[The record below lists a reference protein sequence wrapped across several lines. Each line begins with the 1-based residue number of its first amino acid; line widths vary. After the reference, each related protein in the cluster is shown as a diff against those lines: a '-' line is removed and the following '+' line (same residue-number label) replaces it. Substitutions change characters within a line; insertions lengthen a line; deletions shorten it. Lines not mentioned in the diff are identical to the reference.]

1 MKKVVAFLLAFAL
14 VFGYAPMVKAADE
27 KVDGNVNNESTLP
40 QSDVKTKEFSVKVL
54 CKVCNMTP
62 VVNQLDFE
70 LENLETKE
78 VMEFTSAQG
87 IAKFSIENIKVGQK
101 YKITL
106 KKNKDYQMD
115 PFNVEVMEDKGD
127 LVLAKED
134 NSILEDILVSK
145 IDLSK
150 ECADDVCEF
159 SDKKVTMAPIP
170 IMVEENGNK
179 RALKSD
185 EEVIFNLYNTSKA
198 ERVGEVKTVNGQI
211 PALSVYEKD
220 DYILFTSPK
229 NKKFILADK
238 PFEKPVSEFY
248 FRQNGEG
255 KLPIRHKTKNPYLE
269 PAKTEIESL
278 TVRPLKQNEKI
289 NDRVT
294 LDYVCISPIEGN
306 KQDFKDLKVVFTSEY
321 DTVTAVPILQDKYGT
336 LLSPF
341 SLYEGVQYSVKI
353 EDPKGQYAIENFPF
367 AIIDKSER
375 GPNHPLGWDDGKY
388 GFNHSYCGN
397 ANYITVVKKGEENKN
412 NTVIKCANGN
422 TSVSGMNFR
431 DLLLRT
437 IHPDKSQIK
446 GMEGKDFDLFRFK
459 LINPKRCEVSK
470 MADGDFTIHRNIPKD
485 KSVKAVYQ
493 VEKDGR
499 LTKLD
504 YTVKNNVANIK
515 TKTLSIYDTVIEYG
529 KKSEE
534 KLDQEFELD
543 VLCGSC
549 NRLPVDKELEFELEN
564 LNTKKVSNFK
574 SKSAKA
580 KFTLREGEKYE
591 IRLKKN
597 DEYKLDT
604 LKVNAKKV
612 NGKIVAV
619 TDDNKIVEE
628 ILLTKLD
635 YSKESVDDVCNLS
648 DKKVKMAPIP
658 ILVKENGKTRPL
670 GDMEF
675 LYFTLYN
682 LTRSEKVGTF
692 MAYEGELASLY
703 VYENDDYMLST
714 GSNNKQFILSDTPF
728 DKEVNEF
735 YFKANGEGNL
745 PIRHKTK
752 NPYAK
757 PVDPKIDHLTIR
769 PLKKDEVIKDKYT
782 IDYVRILQDKNNPKD
797 YSNVKLIFTSEYD
810 TVTATTLE
818 EDEWGVPITPIDL
831 YEGVQYSVRVED
843 SKDEFAIANFPFTLV
858 DKSERGPNHPLKWGD
873 GKYVF
878 NQTLCTNAT
887 YLTLVP
893 KGTENDNN
901 TELKSD
907 DKSTTIKGMNFGDL
921 MLKTTYPE
929 KSDVRQ
935 LSGKDFDLFRFKL
948 INPHRCEVTK
958 MALGD
963 FTIQR
968 VVPKDKK
975 VVAVYEI
982 DKYGNLNLLPFK
994 QDEDLLDIKT
1004 KTLSINDI
1012 AIEYTKKPVEDN
1024 PSKPEDNT
1032 NNPGTVTPNKPEDN
1046 TNNLGTVT
1054 PSIPENNTNPSDK
1067 KEVKEFED
1075 LFKNFTNSRISG
1087 ENRYQTAVELSKKYY
1102 KNSDNIVLASGKE
1115 LVDSLTSTPLA
1126 TSLKSPILLSEKTK
1140 IDNNTLGEIKRLNA
1154 KNIFI
1159 VGGESTIS
1167 KEVESKLKN
1176 LGYNVTRISGKDRYE
1191 TAVQVGKEVVEKFGN
1206 KNKIVLASGS
1216 NMVDAL
1222 CGNSISA
1229 KENIPV
1235 LLTQIEELNEYTKK
1249 AIKQW
1254 NVNEIV
1260 IVGGKLS
1267 ISEKVEQELK
1277 SMRIK
1282 ITRLSGKDRFETS
1295 VEVAKYLYP
1304 NAEKILIANGYNYVD
1319 ALVSGPITQINK
1331 TPIILL
1337 EKDKIPSSVQ
1347 KYLNDSKIKEI
1358 QIIGGTES
1366 ISK

>member
-1 MKKVVAFLLAFAL
+1 MKKVVAFLLAFSL
-14 VFGYAPMVKAADE
+14 LFGYAPMVKAADE
-27 KVDGNVNNESTLP
+27 KVDGNVNNEATLP
-40 QSDVKTKEFSVKVL
+40 ESDVKTKEFSVKVL
-54 CKVCNMTP
+54 CQVCNLQP
-62 VVNQLDFE
+62 VANQLEFE

-115 PFNVEVMEDKGD
+115 PFNVEVMDNKGD
-127 LVLAKED
+127 FVLAMED
-134 NSILEDILVSK
+134 EKILEDILVSK

-150 ECADDVCEF
+150 ECVDDVCEF

-170 IMVEENGNK
+170 MMVEENGNK

-185 EEVIFNLYNTSKA
+185 EEVIFDLYNTSKA

-220 DYILFTSPK
+220 DYILFTSTK

-255 KLPIRHKTKNPYLE
+255 KLPIRHKAKNPYLQ
-269 PAKTEIESL
+269 PAKTEIDSL
-278 TVRPLKQNEKI
+278 TVRHLKENEKI
-289 NDRVT
+289 TDRVT
-294 LDYVCISPIEGN
+294 LDYVCIAPIKN
-306 KQDFKDLKVVFTSEY
+306 DKQDFKDLKVVFTSEY
-321 DTVTAVPILQDKYGT
+321 DTVTAVPILQDQYGT

-341 SLYEGVQYSVKI
+341 SLHEGVQYSVKI
-353 EDPKGQYAIENFPF
+353 DDPKGQYAIENFPF
-367 AIIDKSER
+367 TIVDKSER
-375 GPNHPLGWDDGKY
+375 GPHHPLGWGDGKY

-397 ANYITVVKKGEENKN
+397 ANFITVVKKGEENKH
-412 NTVIKCANGN
+412 NTVIKCINGN

-446 GMEGKDFDLFRFK
+446 EMQGKDFDLFRFK

-493 VEKDGR
+493 VEKDGS

-504 YTVKNNVANIK
+504 FTVKDNVANIK
-515 TKTLSIYDTVIEYG
+515 TKTLSIYDTVIEYV
-529 KKSEE
+529 KKAEE
-534 KLDQEFELD
+534 KLEQEFELD

-619 TDDNKIVEE
+619 TDDNKVVEE

-635 YSKESVDDVCNLS
+635 YSKESVDDVCKLS

-658 ILVKENGKTRPL
+658 ILVNENGKTRPL
-670 GDMEF
+670 SNEEY
-675 LYFTLYN
+675 LYFTLYD

-703 VYENDDYMLST
+703 VYENDDYMLTT

-728 DKEVNEF
+728 NKEVNEF

-878 NQTLCTNAT
+878 NQTSCTNAT

-893 KGTENDNN
+893 KGTENDKN

-994 QDEDLLDIKT
+994 QDKDLVDIKT

-1024 PSKPEDNT
+1024 
-1032 NNPGTVTPNKPEDN
+1032 
-1046 TNNLGTVT
+1046 
-1054 PSIPENNTNPSDK
+1054 TNPSDK
-1067 KEVKEFED
+1067 KEVKSFED
-1075 LFKNFTNSRISG
+1075 LYKQFENSRISG
-1087 ENRYQTAVELSKKYY
+1087 EDRYQTAIEISKKHFT
-1102 KNSDNIVLASGKE
+1102 SSENIVLTSANE

-1126 TSLKSPILLSEKTK
+1126 TSLKSPILLSEKTQ
-1140 IDNNTLGEIKRLNA
+1140 IDNNTLSEIKRLNA
-1154 KNIFI
+1154 KNIYI
-1159 VGGESTIS
+1159 VGGKFTIS
-1167 KEVESKLKN
+1167 KEVESKLRK

-1191 TAVQVGKEVVEKFGN
+1191 TSVEVGNEVVEKFGN

-1235 LLTQIEELNEYTKK
+1235 LLTQIDELNEYTKK

-1267 ISEKVEQELK
+1267 ISGKVEQELK
-1277 SMRIK
+1277 SMGIK

-1295 VEVAKYLYP
+1295 VEVAKHIYP

-1337 EKDKIPSSVQ
+1337 EKDKIPASVQ

>member
-1 MKKVVAFLLAFAL
+1 MKRVVAFLLAFAL
-14 VFGYAPMVKAADE
+14 VFGYAPVVKAADE
-27 KVDGNVNNESTLP
+27 KLDSNVNNETTLP
-40 QSDVKTKEFSVKVL
+40 ESDIKTKEFSFKVL
-54 CKVCNMTP
+54 CKVCDMRP
-62 VVNQLDFE
+62 VEKQLDFE

-78 VMEFTSAQG
+78 VIEFSSAQG
-87 IAKFSIENIKVGQK
+87 ITKFSINDIKVGQK

-115 PFNVEVMEDKGD
+115 PFNVEVMDDEGE

-134 NSILEDILVSK
+134 NYILEDILVSK

-150 ECADDVCEF
+150 ECVEDICEF

-170 IMVEENGNK
+170 MMVEENGNK

-185 EEVIFNLYNTSKA
+185 EEVIFDLYNTSKA

-255 KLPIRHKTKNPYLE
+255 KLPIRHKAKNPYLQ
-269 PAKTEIESL
+269 PAKTEIDSL
-278 TVRPLKQNEKI
+278 TVRHLKENEKI
-289 NDRVT
+289 TDRVT
-294 LDYVCISPIEGN
+294 LDYVCIAPIEN
-306 KQDFKDLKVVFTSEY
+306 DKQDFKDLKVVFTSEY
-321 DTVTAVPILQDKYGT
+321 DTVTAVPILQDQYGT

-341 SLYEGVQYSVKI
+341 SLHEGVQYSVKI
-353 EDPKGQYAIENFPF
+353 EDPKGQYTIENFPF
-367 AIIDKSER
+367 TIVDKSER
-375 GPNHPLGWDDGKY
+375 GPHHPLGWGDGKY

-397 ANYITVVKKGEENKN
+397 ANYITVVKKGEENKH
-412 NTVIKCANGN
+412 NTVIKCINGN

-446 GMEGKDFDLFRFK
+446 SMEGKDFDLFRFK

-470 MADGDFTIHRNIPKD
+470 MADGDFTIHRNIPKN

-493 VEKDGR
+493 VEKDGS

-504 YTVKNNVANIK
+504 FTVKDNVANIK

-534 KLDQEFELD
+534 KLDQD
-543 VLCGSC
+543 
-549 NRLPVDKELEFELEN
+549 FELEN
-564 LNTKKVSNFK
+564 LNTKKVANLKSN
-574 SKSAKA
+574 SAKV
-580 KFTLREGEKYE
+580 KFTLREGEKYQ

-597 DEYKLDT
+597 DEYKLDNLT
-604 LKVNAKKV
+604 FNAKKV
-612 NGKIVAV
+612 NGKIVAI
-619 TDDNKIVEE
+619 TDDNKVLEE
-628 ILLTKLD
+628 ILLSKLD
-635 YSKESVDDVCNLS
+635 YSKKSVDDVCNLS

-670 GDMEF
+670 GEREF
-675 LYFTLYN
+675 LYFTLYD
-682 LTRSEKVGTF
+682 LTRSERVGTF
-692 MAYEGELASLY
+692 MAYAGELASLY

-714 GSNNKQFILSDTPF
+714 GSNNKQFILADTPF

-769 PLKKDEVIKDKYT
+769 PLEKDEVIKDKYT
-782 IDYVRILQDKNNPKD
+782 IDYVRILQDKKNPKD

-878 NQTLCTNAT
+878 NQTSCTNAT

-893 KGTENDNN
+893 KGTENDKN

-921 MLKTTYPE
+921 MLKTTYPD
-929 KSDVRQ
+929 KSDVRK
-935 LSGKDFDLFRFKL
+935 LAGKDFDLFRFKL

-968 VVPKDKK
+968 IVPNDKN

-994 QDEDLLDIKT
+994 QDKDLVDIKT

-1012 AIEYTKKPVEDN
+1012 AIEYIKKPVEDN
-1024 PSKPEDNT
+1024 PSVPDDKPNKPDNKPST
-1032 NNPGTVTPNKPEDN
+1032 PDDKPNNPGTV
-1046 TNNLGTVT
+1046 L
-1054 PSIPENNTNPSDK
+1054 PSNPGDNTNPSDK
-1067 KEVKEFED
+1067 KEVKSFED
-1075 LFKNFTNSRISG
+1075 LYKQFANSRISG
-1087 ENRYQTAVELSKKYY
+1087 EDRYQTAIEISKKHF
-1102 KNSDNIVLASGKE
+1102 SSSESIVLTSANE

-1126 TSLKSPILLSEKTK
+1126 TSLKSPILLSDKSK
-1140 IDNNTLGEIKRLNA
+1140 VNANTLNEIKRLNA
-1154 KNIFI
+1154 KNIYI

-1167 KEVESKLKN
+1167 QEVESNLKQQ
-1176 LGYNVTRISGKDRYE
+1176 GYNVVRVSGKDRYRTSVE
-1191 TAVQVGKEVVEKFGN
+1191 VGKKVVEKSGN
-1206 KNKIVLASGS
+1206 KHKIVLASGV
-1216 NMVDAL
+1216 NIVDAL
-1222 CGNSISA
+1222 SGNSVAA

-1235 LLTQIEELNEYTKK
+1235 LLTQINELNEYTKK
-1249 AIKQW
+1249 AIKEW

-1260 IVGGKLS
+1260 IVGGKS
-1267 ISEKVEQELK
+1267 SVSEKVEQELV
-1277 SMRIK
+1277 SMGIK
-1282 ITRLSGKDRFETS
+1282 VTRLSGKDRFETS
-1295 VEVAKYLYP
+1295 VEVAKHIYP
-1304 NAEKILIANGYNYVD
+1304 NAEKILVANGYNYVD
-1319 ALVSGPITQINK
+1319 ALVAGPITQINK

-1337 EKDKIPSSVQ
+1337 EKDKIPASVQ
-1347 KYLNDSKIKEI
+1347 KYLNDSNIKEI
-1358 QIIGGTES
+1358 QVIGGVES

>member
-1 MKKVVAFLLAFAL
+1 MKRVVAFLLAFAL
-14 VFGYAPMVKAADE
+14 VFGYAPVVKAADE
-27 KVDGNVNNESTLP
+27 KVDSNVNNETTLP
-40 QSDVKTKEFSVKVL
+40 ESNVKTKEFSFKVL
-54 CKVCNMTP
+54 CKVCDMRP
-62 VVNQLDFE
+62 VENQLDFE

-78 VMEFTSAQG
+78 VMEFSSAQG
-87 IAKFSIENIKVGQK
+87 ITKFSINDIKVGQK

-115 PFNVEVMEDKGD
+115 PFNVEVMEYEGD

-134 NSILEDILVSK
+134 NYILEDILVSK

-150 ECADDVCEF
+150 ECVEDVCEF

-170 IMVEENGNK
+170 MMVEENGNK

-238 PFEKPVSEFY
+238 PFEKSVSEFY

-255 KLPIRHKTKNPYLE
+255 KLPIRHKAKNPYLQ
-269 PAKTEIESL
+269 PAKTEIDSL
-278 TVRPLKQNEKI
+278 TVRHLKENEKI
-289 NDRVT
+289 TDRVT
-294 LDYVCISPIEGN
+294 LDYVCIAPIEN
-306 KQDFKDLKVVFTSEY
+306 DKQDFKDLKVVFTSEY
-321 DTVTAVPILQDKYGT
+321 DTVTAVPILQDQYGT

-341 SLYEGVQYSVKI
+341 SLHEGVQYSVKI

-367 AIIDKSER
+367 TIVDKSER
-375 GPNHPLGWDDGKY
+375 GPHHPLGWGDGKY

-397 ANYITVVKKGEENKN
+397 ANYITVVKKGEENKH
-412 NTVIKCANGN
+412 NTVIKCINGN

-446 GMEGKDFDLFRFK
+446 EMQGKDFDLFRFK

-493 VEKDGR
+493 VEKDGS

-504 YTVKNNVANIK
+504 FTVKDNVANIK

-549 NRLPVDKELEFELEN
+549 NRLPVDKELGFELEN
-564 LNTKKVSNFK
+564 LNTKKVTSIKSN
-574 SKSAKA
+574 SAKV
-580 KFTLREGEKYE
+580 KFTLREGEKYQ

-597 DEYKLDT
+597 DEYKLDALT
-604 LKVNAKKV
+604 VTAKKV
-612 NGKIVAV
+612 NGKIVAL
-619 TDDNKIVEE
+619 TDDNKVLEE
-628 ILLTKLD
+628 ILLSKLD

-670 GDMEF
+670 GEMES
-675 LYFTLYN
+675 LYFTLYD
-682 LTRSEKVGTF
+682 LTRSERVGTF
-692 MAYEGELASLY
+692 MAYAGELASLY

-714 GSNNKQFILSDTPF
+714 GSNNKQFILADTPF

-769 PLKKDEVIKDKYT
+769 PLEKDEVIKDKYT
-782 IDYVRILQDKNNPKD
+782 IDYVRILQDKKNPKD

-878 NQTLCTNAT
+878 NQTSCTNAT

-893 KGTENDNN
+893 KGEENANN

-921 MLKTTYPE
+921 MLKTTYPD
-929 KSDVRQ
+929 KSDVRK
-935 LSGKDFDLFRFKL
+935 LAGKDFDLFRFKL

-968 VVPKDKK
+968 VVPNDKN

-994 QDEDLLDIKT
+994 QDKDLVDIKT

-1024 PSKPEDNT
+1024 PSVPGDKPSKPDDKPST
-1032 NNPGTVTPNKPEDN
+1032 PDDKPNNPGTV
-1046 TNNLGTVT
+1046 L
-1054 PSIPENNTNPSDK
+1054 PSNPGDNTNPSDK
-1067 KEVKEFED
+1067 KEVKSFED
-1075 LFKNFTNSRISG
+1075 LYKQFANSRISG
-1087 ENRYQTAVELSKKYY
+1087 EHRYQTAIEISKKHF
-1102 KNSDNIVLASGKE
+1102 SSSESIVLTSANE

-1126 TSLKSPILLSEKTK
+1126 TSLKSPILLSDKSK
-1140 IDNNTLGEIKRLNA
+1140 VNQNTLNEIKRLNA
-1154 KNIFI
+1154 KNIYI

-1167 KEVESKLKN
+1167 QKVESNLKQQ
-1176 LGYNVTRISGKDRYE
+1176 GYNVVRVSGKDRYRTSVE
-1191 TAVQVGKEVVEKFGN
+1191 VGKKVVEKSGN
-1206 KNKIVLASGS
+1206 KHKIVLASGV
-1216 NMVDAL
+1216 NIVDAL
-1222 CGNSISA
+1222 SGNSIAA

-1235 LLTQIEELNEYTKK
+1235 LLTQINELNEYTKK
-1249 AIKQW
+1249 AIKEW
-1254 NVNEIV
+1254 KVNEIV
-1260 IVGGKLS
+1260 IVGGKS
-1267 ISEKVEQELK
+1267 SVSEKVEQELV
-1277 SMRIK
+1277 SMGIK
-1282 ITRLSGKDRFETS
+1282 VTRLSGKDRFETS
-1295 VEVAKYLYP
+1295 VEVAKHIYP
-1304 NAEKILIANGYNYVD
+1304 KAEKILVANGYNYVD
-1319 ALVSGPITQINK
+1319 ALVAGPITQINK

-1337 EKDKIPSSVQ
+1337 EKDKIPASVQ
-1347 KYLNDSKIKEI
+1347 KYLNDSNIKEI
-1358 QIIGGTES
+1358 QVIGGVES

>member
-1 MKKVVAFLLAFAL
+1 MKRVVAFLLAFAL
-14 VFGYAPMVKAADE
+14 VFGYAPVAKAADE
-27 KVDGNVNNESTLP
+27 KVDGNVNNEATLP
-40 QSDVKTKEFSVKVL
+40 ESDVKTKEFSVKVL
-54 CKVCNMTP
+54 CQVCNLQP
-62 VVNQLDFE
+62 VANQLEFE

-106 KKNKDYQMD
+106 KKNKDYRMD
-115 PFNVEVMEDKGD
+115 PFNVEVMDNKGD

-134 NSILEDILVSK
+134 NYILEDILVSK

-150 ECADDVCEF
+150 ECVDDVCEF

-170 IMVEENGNK
+170 MMVEENGNK

-255 KLPIRHKTKNPYLE
+255 KLPIRHKAKNPYLQ
-269 PAKTEIESL
+269 PAKTEIDSL
-278 TVRPLKQNEKI
+278 TVRHLKENEKI
-289 NDRVT
+289 TDRVT
-294 LDYVCISPIEGN
+294 LDYVCIAPIKN
-306 KQDFKDLKVVFTSEY
+306 DKQDFKDLKVVFTSEY
-321 DTVTAVPILQDKYGT
+321 DTVTAVPILQDQYGT

-341 SLYEGVQYSVKI
+341 SLHEGVQYSVKI
-353 EDPKGQYAIENFPF
+353 DDPKGQYAIENFPF
-367 AIIDKSER
+367 TIVDKSER
-375 GPNHPLGWDDGKY
+375 GPHHPLGWGDGKY

-397 ANYITVVKKGEENKN
+397 ANFITVVKKGEENKH
-412 NTVIKCANGN
+412 NTVIKCINGN

-446 GMEGKDFDLFRFK
+446 EMQGKDFDLFRFK

-493 VEKDGR
+493 VEKDGS

-504 YTVKNNVANIK
+504 FTVKDNVANIK
-515 TKTLSIYDTVIEYG
+515 TKTLSIYDTVIEYV
-529 KKSEE
+529 KKAEE
-534 KLDQEFELD
+534 KLEQEFELD

-564 LNTKKVSNFK
+564 LNTKKVSSIKAN
-574 SKSAKA
+574 SAKV
-580 KFTLREGEKYE
+580 KFTLRDGEKYQ

-597 DEYKLDT
+597 DEYKLDPLT
-604 LKVNAKKV
+604 VTAKKV
-612 NGKIVAV
+612 NGKIVAL
-619 TDDNKIVEE
+619 TNDNKVVEE
-628 ILLTKLD
+628 ILLSKLD

-703 VYENDDYMLST
+703 VYENDDYMLTT

-728 DKEVNEF
+728 NKEVNEF

-878 NQTLCTNAT
+878 NQTSCTNAT

-893 KGTENDNN
+893 KGTENDKN

-968 VVPKDKK
+968 VVPNDKK

-994 QDEDLLDIKT
+994 QDKDLVDIKT

-1024 PSKPEDNT
+1024 
-1032 NNPGTVTPNKPEDN
+1032 
-1046 TNNLGTVT
+1046 
-1054 PSIPENNTNPSDK
+1054 TNPSDK
-1067 KEVKEFED
+1067 KEVKSFED
-1075 LFKNFTNSRISG
+1075 LYKQFENSRISG
-1087 ENRYQTAVELSKKYY
+1087 ENRYQTAIEISKKHFT
-1102 KNSDNIVLASGKE
+1102 SSENIVLTSANE

-1126 TSLKSPILLSEKTK
+1126 TSLKSPILLSGKSEV
-1140 IDNNTLGEIKRLNA
+1140 NANTLNEIKRLNA
-1154 KNIFI
+1154 KNIYI
-1159 VGGESTIS
+1159 VGGESTIP
-1167 KEVESKLKN
+1167 KTVESNLKQQ
-1176 LGYNVTRISGKDRYE
+1176 GYNVVRVSGKDRYRTSVE
-1191 TAVQVGKEVVEKFGN
+1191 VGKKVLEKSGN

-1235 LLTQIEELNEYTKK
+1235 LLTQIDELNEYTKK

-1267 ISEKVEQELK
+1267 ISGKVEQDLK
-1277 SMRIK
+1277 SMGIK

-1295 VEVAKYLYP
+1295 VEVAKCLYP

-1319 ALVSGPITQINK
+1319 ALVSGPITQINN
-1331 TPIILL
+1331 TPIILF

-1347 KYLNDSKIKEI
+1347 KYLNDSRIKEI